1 MLTVE
6 TQIEK
11 MKKSLRYM
19 ESLRLDLK
27 SNIYKVEVIVIL
39 S

>member
-6 TQIEK
+6 TQMEK

-27 SNIYKVEVIVIL
+27 SNISKVEVIVIL